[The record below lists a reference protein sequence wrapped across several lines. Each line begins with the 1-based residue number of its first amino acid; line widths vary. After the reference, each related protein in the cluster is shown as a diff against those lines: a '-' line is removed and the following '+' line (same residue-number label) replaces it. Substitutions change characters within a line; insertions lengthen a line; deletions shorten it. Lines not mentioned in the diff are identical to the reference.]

1 MAAVVLWPRRQPRGG
16 VHLYLSLLLG
26 AVDIIANFTAVRN
39 KSGAAKKVGGLF
51 PNDADGNP
59 WGDPALGLPGP
70 LAAQRFELV
79 DPGRY
84 QPLNNDFTSQI
95 AAFRDAGCEIVTGV
109 MILPDFATFWAQAAQ
124 QGFNPKVATISKA
137 LLFPSSVDALGDRAD
152 GLTSAVWWTPGYP
165 FASSLTGQSARELG
179 DSYVAASGKPWT
191 ATLGFAPAIF
201 EVALD
206 VVKRAA
212 DLDNKAAIM
221 AAIAATDLNTIVGP
235 VNWANGPM
243 KNVTK
248 TKVAGG
254 QWQRKGGKL
263 ELAMVN
269 HDQSPDIPLTGEL
282 KLLG

>member
-1 MAAVVLWPRRQPRGG
+1 MA
-16 VHLYLSLLLG
+16 
-26 AVDIIANFTAVRN
+26 
-39 KSGAAKKVGGLF
+39 
-51 PNDADGNP
+51 
-59 WGDPALGLPGP
+59 
-70 LAAQRFELV
+70 
-79 DPGRY
+79 
-84 QPLNNDFTSQI
+84 
-95 AAFRDAGCEIVTGV
+95 
-109 MILPDFATFWAQAAQ
+109 
-124 QGFNPKVATISKA
+124 
-137 LLFPSSVDALGDRAD
+137 
-152 GLTSAVWWTPGYP
+152 
-165 FASSLTGQSARELG
+165 
-179 DSYVAASGKPWT
+179 GKPWT